1 MGVESFGEAGD
12 AFDPNL
18 HNAVMHVEDET
29 LGEGVISAVHQKGY
43 RKGER
48 ILRYAMVTVAN

>member
-1 MGVESFGEAGD
+1 DAAPGT

-29 LGEGVISAVHQKGY
+29 LGEGVITDVLQCGY
-43 RKGER
+43 RCGDK
-48 ILRYAMVTVAN
+48 ILRYAMVRVAN